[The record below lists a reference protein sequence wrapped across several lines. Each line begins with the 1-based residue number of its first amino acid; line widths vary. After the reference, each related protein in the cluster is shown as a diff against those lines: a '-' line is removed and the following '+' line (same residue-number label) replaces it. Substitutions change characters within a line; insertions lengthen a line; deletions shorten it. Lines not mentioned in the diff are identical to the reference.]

1 VLGIAAVWEPQ
12 QNEPVRLALFSLVCN
27 SCQSAQFPPFAVT
40 NFRRYAW
47 FVNGKS
53 CGYDGSPPAWLQR
66 LSIRLWPGYR
76 CSVAGAAE
84 CNRSRESSSLKSE
97 QIKEITEKAAADLI
111 ASLRAGHSQAL
122 ALYLKAIARFHRYS
136 LHNVLLIA
144 SQKPDASYVAGFRA
158 WNQFGRFVRKG
169 EKGITILAPIVRRK
183 RDMPERTDES
193 SRPIL
198 GFRRVFVFDLSQTEG
213 QEMPRVGLVQG
224 DPSHHTGRLREFLT
238 AEKITIEYSEEI
250 APARGISFGG
260 RITLLPG
267 LPPAEEFSTLAHE
280 VAHELLHR
288 GERRRG
294 ISRTVR
300 ETEAEAV
307 AFIVCS
313 AIGLETGSAAADYIQ
328 LWNGDAATLLESLS
342 FVQQAA
348 ARMLSALADGDRDPR
363 ETRQPI

>member
-1 VLGIAAVWEPQ
+1 MASGRSIPFRPGRWCARS
-12 QNEPVRLALFSLVCN
+12 PVVANRFYAGSEET
-27 SCQSAQFPPFAVT
+27 QSS
-40 NFRRYAW
+40 R
-47 FVNGKS
+47 
-53 CGYDGSPPAWLQR
+53 GSA
-66 LSIRLWPGYR
+66 
-76 CSVAGAAE
+76 
-84 CNRSRESSSLKSE
+84 LKSE
-97 QIKEITEKAAADLI
+97 QIKEITERAAADLI
-111 ASLRAGHSQAL
+111 AALRAGQSL
-122 ALYLKAIARFHRYS
+122 ALTIYLKAIARFHRYS

-144 SQKPDASYVAGFRA
+144 SQKPDASYVAGYRA

-183 RDMPERTDES
+183 REMPDGTDES

-224 DPSHHTGRLREFLT
+224 EPSHHTGRLREF
-238 AEKITIEYSEEI
+238 AASENITIGYSDEI

-260 RITLLPG
+260 RIALLPG

-313 AIGLETGSAAADYIQ
+313 AIGLETGSAA
-328 LWNGDAATLLESLS
+328 
-342 FVQQAA
+342 
-348 ARMLSALADGDRDPR
+348 
-363 ETRQPI
+363 